1 MRVMLDTSICIHII
15 RSRPAAILER
25 LQSHAVGDV
34 GISTITLAELEY
46 GVSKSRDS
54 RRNSEALEQFVVPLE
69 VAPFDRSATR
79 VYGQIR
85 TSLEKRGSSIGAMD
99 LLIAAHA
106 VGLGVRLAT
115 ANEREFRRV
124 PGLRVEN
131 WLA

>member
-1 MRVMLDTSICIHII
+1 MRVMLDTSICIQII

-54 RRNSEALEQFVVPLE
+54 RRNSEALQQFVVPLE
-69 VAPFDRSATR
+69 IAPFDRWATTA
-79 VYGQIR
+79 YGQIR

-106 VGLGVRLAT
+106 AGLGVRLAP